1 MTAATVKIIMAA
13 EIAERKVEI
22 GRLELKFDEKLDE
35 GIYRGMQL
43 AGKVLYQ
50 EGLQTVDDGMQE
62 VVPETWKNTGRE
74 KRQMTTC
81 MGTVQFKRRVYQD
94 EVGKRRH
101 LLDEI
106 IGLEKYSRYS
116 LSVL

>member
-50 EGLQTVDDGMQE
+50 EGLQTVDDDIQE

-94 EVGKRRH
+94 EVGKRRQ